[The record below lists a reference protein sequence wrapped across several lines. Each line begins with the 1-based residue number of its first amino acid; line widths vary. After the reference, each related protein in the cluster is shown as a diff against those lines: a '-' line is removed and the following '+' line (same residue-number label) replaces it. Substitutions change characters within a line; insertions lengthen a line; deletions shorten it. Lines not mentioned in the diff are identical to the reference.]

1 MMAFIPHHHHLI
13 WNMLSW
19 GLPLEDCDVLGNV
32 EVEDSDVIGNVEVV
46 IGNAGEQNCRTNL
59 PLGPQ
64 SSFWWWWWQSWLKS
78 PYILGMVSRLPIVL
92 LLRGTLHPTIGVY
105 VTSRSTLFLRCFFS
119 RMMMM
124 VINATKT
131 KIKAGTWRRKVIK
144 RWRAKMTV
152 AKTVLLQYK
161 YNDKYNDKKDCVKK
175 CFLGLRPIS
184 MLSSA
189 LANWC
194 KGRGTFTDKEGIFA
208 QLHLLWG
215 RCCLVQERHLDGIIQ
230 LVTIYT
236 THRVIF

>member
-1 MMAFIPHHHHLI
+1 MIVMMTIIPHHHHL
-13 WNMLSW
+13 M
-19 GLPLEDCDVLGNV
+19 
-32 EVEDSDVIGNVEVV
+32 
-46 IGNAGEQNCRTNL
+46 

-78 PYILGMVSRLPIVL
+78 PYILGTVVL
-92 LLRGTLHPTIGVY
+92 LLRGALHPTIGVY

-215 RCCLVQERHLDGIIQ
+215 RCCLVQERHLAGNIQ

>member
-1 MMAFIPHHHHLI
+1 MLGSKIVRPTCPLALNHLFGDDDDNPD
-13 WNMLSW
+13 WR
-19 GLPLEDCDVLGNV
+19 VLIYWV
-32 EVEDSDVIGNVEVV
+32 WSAEY
-46 IGNAGEQNCRTNL
+46 Q
-59 PLGPQ
+59 
-64 SSFWWWWWQSWLKS
+64 
-78 PYILGMVSRLPIVL
+78 
-92 LLRGTLHPTIGVY
+92 LRGALHPTIGVY

-215 RCCLVQERHLDGIIQ
+215 RCCLVQERHLAGNIQ